1 MRDRAIWL
9 RPFRACISMQ
19 VCTLF
24 WGEEN
29 APLLPAACACFCD
42 VSCLQSFTVLAACAM
57 LSLMTR
63 LELHT
68 PASHEPETVL
78 ARLNARLARAELE
91 RTKIFLARM
100 QRLRSQQDRVAMA
113 AARKTIAMIAMA
125 IRDQKA
131 RACLHASRPP
141 PVMIPTDDDA
151 GPSLGPSPE
160 IIYSARHEDD
170 SASDCSSDCS
180 SVPTPTAIYHSP
192 YPKAPLPR
200 GGGLPSMC
208 PQLQE
213 HASTTVYAINNTLFA
228 KTVRLACESIA
239 LDSAAFEHISA
250 EDAFLAC

>member
-1 MRDRAIWL
+1 LAETVSRLYIDASL
-9 RPFRACISMQ
+9 H
-19 VCTLF
+19 TLF
-24 WGEEN
+24 NWGEEN
-29 APLLPAACACFCD
+29 ALLPAACVLLRRF
-42 VSCLQSFTVLAACAM
+42 VLAILTLLAARAM

-91 RTKIFLARM
+91 RTKIFSARM

-151 GPSLGPSPE
+151 GHSLGPSPE

-180 SVPTPTAIYHSP
+180 SVPSPTAIYHSP

-213 HASTTVYAINNTLFA
+213 QHASTTVYAINNTLFA